1 MTKDEENNAKKSIN
15 IIAVI
20 MVPIL
25 VVVVIGAYFIT
36 NSDEYITRK
45 YYEFNNY
52 KFEGEIYDKR
62 QDQSGTGANIARYI
76 DLKSGISHHVN
87 YQIYDDLEL
96 GDYVV
101 KKAKSDT
108 VYYIKNGKDTIKS
121 MENPYLMEFTK
132 IDLKK

>member
-1 MTKDEENNAKKSIN
+1 MIVNEENDTQKSIN
-15 IIAVI
+15 IIAI
-20 MVPIL
+20 IIL
-25 VVVVIGAYFIT
+25 SILIVFVIGNYFIT
-36 NSDEYITRK
+36 NSDKYITRK

-62 QDQSGTGANIARYI
+62 QDQPGTGANINRYI
-76 DLKSGISHHVN
+76 DLKSGISHNVN
-87 YQIYDDLEL
+87 YQIYNNIEL

-121 MENPYLMEFTK
+121 MENHYLTEFLK
-132 IDLKK
+132 INSKK